1 MKIAKL
7 VDINVIS
14 VNKKPENVF
23 NVWKI
28 ELLIQMFQEI
38 VNAKMENLRMS
49 INKSV
54 KIVNINV

>member
-7 VDINVIS
+7 VDINVNS
-14 VNKKPENVF
+14 VNKKPEIVF

-49 INKSV
+49 INKYV